1 MYIKNFKYKIIIL
14 KVNLNFPK
22 NFYNQYDRKEN
33 IQNNSLNII
42 KIKSCC

>member
-22 NFYNQYDRKEN
+22 NFYNYFYRKEN
-33 IQNNSLNII
+33 IEKII
-42 KIKSCC
+42 LLIL